1 MNKLEGAPMSF
12 KFRVAIF
19 CLGSSV
25 ASIASALEGAKESP
39 EGMVRNAADASVPRM
54 PTTIPNR
61 SIYVNG
67 VDISSARNH
76 DMRNVQV
83 KISDNGDIYISA
95 PQYQVIEEE
104 TFMPLSA
111 YSAKGTTPVHRS
123 PQELNSSSSTTTAK
137 ASPDSAAAAPAA
149 PAASA
154 VPAAPAAPASA
165 TPPKTGG

>member
-1 MNKLEGAPMSF
+1 MNKMEGAPMSF
-12 KFRVAIF
+12 KVRVAIF
-19 CLGSSV
+19 CLGSIFASV
-25 ASIASALEGAKESP
+25 AAAVESAKESP
-39 EGMVRNAADASVPRM
+39 EGMVRNAPDASSPRM
-54 PTTIPNR
+54 PSTIPNR

-111 YSAKGTTPVHRS
+111 YSAKGTTPVHRAA
-123 PQELNSSSSTTTAK
+123 QELTGANGQTTAK
-137 ASPDSAAAAPAA
+137 ASPESAAAAPAA
-149 PAASA
+149 PAA
-154 VPAAPAAPASA
+154 PTAPASA
-165 TPPKTGG
+165 IPPKTGG